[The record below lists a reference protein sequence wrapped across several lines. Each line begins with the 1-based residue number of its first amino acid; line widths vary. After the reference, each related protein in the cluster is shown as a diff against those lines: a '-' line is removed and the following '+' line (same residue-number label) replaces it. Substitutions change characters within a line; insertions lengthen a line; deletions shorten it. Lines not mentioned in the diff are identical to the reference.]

1 MNSIKTSQK
10 AKRSGFT
17 LIEMIGVLAIIA
29 ALAGLLLPRIFES
42 INEARINSAA
52 LGYNTAKS
60 AAMGYFGK
68 FGRFGDASG
77 NAYTPAGYSGGGST
91 NDIPADGDW
100 GQVLL
105 QAGFL
110 EKPFTTRLG
119 ESLIEIV
126 PVTTG
131 ATTAPADGNAAYNLD
146 GETPVNDTATGMF
159 VIQVKLENV
168 SLDDA
173 KSLNLKIDG
182 DKLAAADDTSDD
194 ASGKVRYEYDTSG
207 NTTVYMYVAHK

>member
-1 MNSIKTSQK
+1 MNYTKK
-10 AKRSGFT
+10 NNPAKRAGFT

-68 FGRFGDASG
+68 FGRFGDATG
-77 NAYTPAGYSGGGST
+77 KAYTPSGYSGGGST
-91 NDIPADGDW
+91 NSIPTDGDW

-105 QAGFL
+105 QAGFM

-119 ESLIEIV
+119 DSVIQIAA
-126 PVTTG
+126 VTPGT
-131 ATTAPADGNAAYNLD
+131 TTAPADGNTAYNLD
-146 GETPVNDTATGMF
+146 GQDPVNDAATGMF
-159 VIQVKLENV
+159 VVQVKIQNV

-182 DKLAAADDTSDD
+182 DKLAAANDTSDD
-194 ASGKVRYEYDTSG
+194 NKGKVRYAYDSSG

>member
-68 FGRFGDASG
+68 FGRFGDANGS
-77 NAYTPAGYSGGGST
+77 AYTPAGYSGPST
-91 NDIPADGDW
+91 NAIPDDGDW

-119 ESLIEIV
+119 ESVIEIV
-126 PVTTG
+126 PVNST
-131 ATTAPADGNAAYNLD
+131 ATTEPGENAAYNLD
-146 GETPVNDTATGMF
+146 GTGQANDTATGMF

-182 DKLAAADDTSDD
+182 DKLAADPDNGGHDT
-194 ASGKVRYEYDTSG
+194 AGKVKYQNSATG